1 MLPDGHDL
9 DQETIDAAREDL
21 KGEFL
26 GRQIDS
32 DERDRREREG
42 QRMLLNHIDND
53 LICKRAN
60 EPEEMETTH
69 AN

>member
-1 MLPDGHDL
+1 MLTDDHDL
-9 DQETIDAAREDL
+9 DQETIDAALEDL

-26 GRQIDS
+26 GRQIS
-32 DERDRREREG
+32 TDERDRRERKS

-53 LICKRAN
+53 LIRERAS
-60 EPEEMETTH
+60 ELETETTH

>member
-1 MLPDGHDL
+1 MLTDDHDL
-9 DQETIDAAREDL
+9 DQETIDAALEDL

-26 GRQIDS
+26 GRQIS
-32 DERDRREREG
+32 TDERDRRERES

-53 LICKRAN
+53 LIRERAS
-60 EPEEMETTH
+60 ELETETTH